1 MVELSA
7 ASQVILPRM
16 PPSPTRFAELL
27 DAALE
32 KHALPRA
39 VLVGYCRGTMGGTI

>member
-16 PPSPTRFAELL
+16 PPSPTRFAALL

-39 VLVGYCRGTMGGTI
+39 VLVG